1 MAILR
6 PIARLLKKLLEIVLA
21 VSLAVLGLSILSQIV
36 LREVFS
42 YAFLPL
48 DDIIPYSFSL
58 STFAGAGLL
67 FGEKGHIAIT
77 VFTDI
82 MPAGVRK
89 AVRAFAGIV
98 TVLFL
103 LFMLYFGYEFMLDG
117 GYQYSPLLN
126 IRLCYVYFIVPLSA
140 LSALVFLAAGG
151 EGGPTRQEQQ

>member
-1 MAILR
+1 MAILH
-6 PIARLLKKLLEIVLA
+6 PIALLLKKLLEIILA
-21 VSLAVLGLSILSQIV
+21 VSLAVLGLSILAQIV

-42 YAFLPL
+42 NAFLPM

-67 FGEKGHIAIT
+67 FGEGGHIAIT
-77 VFTDI
+77 VFIDI
-82 MPAGVRK
+82 MPEGVRK
-89 AVRAFAGIV
+89 AVRIFAGVV

-103 LFMLYFGYEFMLDG
+103 LFVVYFGYEFMLDG

-140 LSALVFLAAGG
+140 LSALVFLVAGRENG
-151 EGGPTRQEQQ
+151 SSRQEQ

>member
-1 MAILR
+1 MTFLQ
-6 PIARLLKKLLEIVLA
+6 PLARLLRKILEIILA
-21 VSLAVLGLSILSQIV
+21 VSLAVLGISILIQIV

-58 STFAGAGLL
+58 STFAGAALL

-77 VFTDI
+77 IFSDI
-82 MPAGVRK
+82 MPAGIRR
-89 AVRAFAGIV
+89 AVTVFAEAV

-103 LFMLYFGYEFMLDG
+103 LFMLYYGYEFMLDG

-126 IRLCYVYFIVPLSA
+126 FRLCYVYFIVPFCA
-140 LSALVFLAAGG
+140 LSALVFLAAGKLDNG
-151 EGGPTRQEQQ
+151 QPEQQ